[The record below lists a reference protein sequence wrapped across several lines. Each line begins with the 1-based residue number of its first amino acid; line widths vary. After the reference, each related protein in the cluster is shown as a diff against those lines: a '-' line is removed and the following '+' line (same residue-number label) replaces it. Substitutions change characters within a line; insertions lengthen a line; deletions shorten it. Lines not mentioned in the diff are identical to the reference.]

1 MGKYLLALSLFV
13 FAGSVSAT
21 AGASSS
27 TGAAAAS
34 QFYIT
39 GVIEH
44 VEAIENEAMVKVAGV
59 QKLLIIKNLMSFPE
73 AKLHILAESQETRV
87 PLKLKVNGSNHIL
100 DVIL

>member
-13 FAGSVSAT
+13 CVGSVSAT
-21 AGASSS
+21 AGASTS
-27 TGAAAAS
+27 TGAAAS
-34 QFYIT
+34 QFFVT

-73 AKLHILAESQETRV
+73 AKLQILAESQETRV